1 MGTIKFF
8 VDHFTLTS
16 ITLHTDLLFPFH
28 RRSTSNRREYQ
39 LFCRP
44 LMRKEE
50 PPFQYAVKK
59 LPLHEILKARFG
71 LMFDH
76 GLFRIFL
83 GDWIG
88 TMDHFSHPL
97 SFDL

>member
-8 VDHFTLTS
+8 IDHFTLTS
-16 ITLHTDLLFPFH
+16 ITLHTDPLLPFH
-28 RRSTSNRREYQ
+28 RQSTSNRREYQ
-39 LFCRP
+39 LFCRT

-76 GLFRIFL
+76 GLFWIFY

-88 TMDHFSHPL
+88 TMDHFSHLL